1 MPPLRCCR
9 CTAACDFATVGD
21 GPFFGGFGAAFGA
34 DDADVAE
41 ALLLLL
47 LLLLLPPRLVV
58 VSSRRDEL
66 RRRRRRDNLIW
77 S

>member
-1 MPPLRCCR
+1 
-9 CTAACDFATVGD
+9 VGD

-66 RRRRRRDNLIW
+66 RRRRSRDNLIW